1 VDKTSLAV
9 PTFVTVT
16 VTVPL
21 VIPTFTEPKST
32 EVGEKDSAGTAT
44 AVPVPVRLTLSGLLA
59 ALVVNVK
66 LAVLAPVE
74 VGEKTTLI
82 EHEDAAAKVPA
93 QVLPLVLNWF
103 RFTPVSAMLVIVSV
117 ALPGLVSVTV
127 WFPLEVPCVWL
138 PKAMLVG
145 LRDTVAAVPV
155 PTSGAVALTVPISVN
170 VALRTPVA
178 DGVKVRLTV
187 HEELAAIVPP
197 FAHVPVP
204 ALAKFE
210 AFVPVMLK

>member
-1 VDKTSLAV
+1 M
-9 PTFVTVT
+9 FVTVT
-16 VTVPL
+16 VSGEVEP
-21 VIPTFTEPKST
+21 VNCVPKST
-32 EVGEKDSAGTAT
+32 GEGENDSAGTAT
-44 AVPVPVRLTLSGLLA
+44 SVPVPVRLTLSGLLA

-82 EHEDAAAKVPA
+82 EHEDAAARVPA

-103 RFTPVSAMLVIVSV
+103 RFTPVSAMLVIVRV
-117 ALPGLVSVTV
+117 AFPGLVSVTV
-127 WFPLEVPCVWL
+127 WFPLDVPCVWF

-155 PTSGAVALTVPISVN
+155 PTSGAVAFTVPISVN

-187 HEELAAIVPP
+187 QDELAAMVPP
-197 FAHVPVP
+197 FEQLPVP
-204 ALAKFE
+204 AFEKFE
-210 AFVPVMLK
+210 ALVPVIEK